1 MANAVRICRFF
12 KLLYVSFFAH
22 TRYCDGVTVK
32 AAFERGGCAEEVLNA
47 LFNVYAAEEEDVF
60 GALPGGF
67 EANIP
72 DLNAVWHHAD
82 AIVPPERTEVFPFTL
97 CRGADNVGAADA
109 S

>member
-1 MANAVRICRFF
+1 MTDTVRLCCFF
-12 KLLYVSFFAH
+12 KLLYVSFFSH

-32 AAFERGGCAEEVLNA
+32 AVFERGGCAEEVLNA